1 MSKGLHL
8 IAPINKFPIFMP
20 WLVKLNQLAFEIQDI
35 FRSHQK
41 KTSPICKM
49 ETMLNES
56 NLYILQ
62 TETSDLIQFVALKG

>member
-1 MSKGLHL
+1 
-8 IAPINKFPIFMP
+8 MP

-56 NLYILQ
+56 NL
-62 TETSDLIQFVALKG
+62 

>member
-1 MSKGLHL
+1 
-8 IAPINKFPIFMP
+8 MP

-35 FRSHQK
+35 FRSQK